1 MIIGGVDLGGR
12 KAAVSIFV
20 DGVLTNV
27 ADFEVPKTTR
37 DQELRTL
44 ALWAYGY
51 LKVCDL
57 VFIEEPLIGRGVRAS
72 LQVAQ
77 TSGAVLAGL
86 AEIPWGSKGRECHL
100 VPVGTWKKDVIGNG
114 SANKEMVSLWLK
126 SSHPSYAVQCADNQD
141 RIDAICIGLY
151 GVQLRDRAE
160 HLEKL

>member
-27 ADFEVPKTTR
+27 AALEVPKTSR
-37 DQELRTL
+37 ARELRTL
-44 ALWAYGY
+44 AEWTFGY

-77 TSGAVLAGL
+77 TAGAVLASLGGL
-86 AEIPWGSKGRECHL
+86 LGVESDLI
-100 VPVGTWKKDVIGNG
+100 PVGTWKKDVIGNG